1 MAAKKKN
8 ADRFKEIRNAKA
20 FRDYAI
26 EETFEAGIVLSGTE
40 VKSIRGGRAQITDA
54 FARIEKGELFLFHM
68 HVSEYAFG
76 NINNHNPYRPR
87 KLLLKR
93 REIERIARE
102 VAAGGLSVV
111 PIRVYFKGGLIK
123 VEIGLGRGKKLY
135 DKRETLKKKV
145 HEREMDRA
153 IKANLKQG

>member
-20 FRDYAI
+20 FRDYFI
-26 EETFEAGIVLSGTE
+26 EEKFEAGIVLSGTE
-40 VKSIRGGRAQITDA
+40 VKSIRGGRAQIADG
-54 FARIEKGELFLFHM
+54 FARIQKGELFLFHM
-68 HVSEYAFG
+68 HISEYAFG

-93 REIERIARE
+93 REIERIERE
-102 VAAGGLSVV
+102 IGSGGLSIV
-111 PIRVYFKGGLIK
+111 PLRVYFKEGLIK
-123 VEIGLGRGKKLY
+123 VEIALGRGKKLY
-135 DKRETLKKKV
+135 DKRETMKKKV

-153 IKANLKQG
+153 IKSSLKRG

>member
-8 ADRFKEIRNAKA
+8 VDRFKEIRNAKA

-26 EETFEAGIVLSGTE
+26 EDTFEAGIVLSGTE

-68 HVSEYAFG
+68 HISEYAFG

-102 VAAGGLSVV
+102 VASGGMSIV
-111 PIRVYFKGGLIK
+111 PIRVYFKEGLIK
-123 VEIGLGRGKKLY
+123 VEIGLGKGKKLY

-153 IKANLKQG
+153 IKANMKRG